1 MKIEDKLVASVLNGL
16 KALYGQEVPEKMVQL
31 QKTKKEFEG
40 HLTLVVFPFL
50 KMSKRGPEQTAQEIG
65 EYLKAND
72 PAVAAFNVIKGFLN
86 LTIASA
92 TWIELL
98 NEIQADEQYGLMQ
111 VTDASPLVMI
121 EYSSPN
127 TNKPLHLGHVR
138 NNLLGNALANIVA
151 ANGNKVVKTNIVND
165 RGIHI
170 CKSMLAWKKY
180 GNGETPETSG
190 KKGDHLVGDYYVSFD
205 KHYKAEVKELM
216 AKFTAQG
223 MSDDEAKAKA
233 EAESPLMQEAREML
247 VKWEAGDPE
256 VRGLWE
262 MMNNWVYAGFDE
274 TYKKMGVGFDK
285 IYYESNTYL
294 EGKEKV
300 MEGLEKGFFYKKEDG
315 SVWADL
321 TAEGLDHKLLLRGDG
336 TSVYMTQDIG
346 TAKLRFADYPINKMI
361 YVVGNEQNYHF
372 QVLSILL
379 DKLGFEWGKSLVHF
393 SYGMVELPEG
403 KMKSREGTVVDAD
416 DLMEEMIATA
426 KETSQELGKLDGL
439 TQEEADDIARIVGL
453 GALKYFILK
462 VDARKNMTFNPK
474 ESIDFNGNTGPFIQY
489 TYARI
494 QSVLRKAAESGIVI
508 PEQIPAGIELSE
520 KEEGLIQMVADFAA
534 VVKQAGED
542 YSPSIIANYTYDL
555 VKEYNQFYHDYSIL
569 REENEAVK
577 VFRIALSANVAKVVR
592 LGMNLLGIEVPSR
605 M

>member
-50 KMSKRGPEQTAQEIG
+50 KMSKKGPEQTAQEIG

-98 NEIQADEQYGLMQ
+98 NEIQADEQYGLVQ
-111 VTDASPLVMI
+111 ATDASPLVMI

-233 EAESPLMQEAREML
+233 EAESPLMREAREML
-247 VKWEAGDPE
+247 VKWEAGDSE
-256 VRGLWE
+256 IRGLWE

-274 TYKKMGVGFDK
+274 TYKKMGVSFDK

-416 DLMEEMIATA
+416 DLMEEMISTA

-555 VKEYNQFYHDYSIL
+555 VKEYNQFYHDFSIL

>member
-1 MKIEDKLVASVLNGL
+1 MKIEDKLVASVISGL
-16 KALYGQEVPEKMVQL
+16 KALYGQDVPVAQVQL

-50 KMSKRGPEQTAQEIG
+50 RMSKKGPEQTAQEIG
-65 EYLKAND
+65 EYLKANE

-98 NEIQADEQYGLMQ
+98 NEIHADAQYGIVSADEN
-111 VTDASPLVMI
+111 APLVMI

-138 NNLLGNALANIVA
+138 NNLLGNALANIVM

-170 CKSMLAWKKY
+170 CKSMLAWQKY
-180 GNGETPETSG
+180 GDGETPESSG
-190 KKGDHLVGDYYVSFD
+190 KKGDHLVGDYYVAFD
-205 KHYKAEVKELM
+205 KHYKAEVAELM
-216 AKFTAQG
+216 EKG
-223 MSDDEAKAKA
+223 MTKEEA
-233 EAESPLMQEAREML
+233 EAASPLMNEAREML

-256 VRGLWE
+256 VRALWQ
-262 MMNNWVYAGFDE
+262 MMNNWVYEGFDE
-274 TYKKMGVGFDK
+274 TYRKMGVGFDK

-300 MEGLEKGFFYKKEDG
+300 MEGLEKGFFFKKEDG

-416 DLMEEMIATA
+416 DLMAEMIATA

-494 QSVLRKAAESGIVI
+494 QSVLRKAAEAGIVI
-508 PEQIPAGIELSE
+508 PQVLPANIELSE

-534 VVKQAGED
+534 VVRQAGED
-542 YSPSIIANYTYDL
+542 YSPSGIANYVYDL
-555 VKEYNQFYHDYSIL
+555 VKEYNQFYHDFSIL
-569 REENEAVK
+569 REENEDVK
-577 VFRIALSANVAKVVR
+577 LFRVALSANIAKVVR
-592 LGMNLLGIEVPSR
+592 LGMGLLGIEVPDR

>member
-1 MKIEDKLVASVLNGL
+1 MNIENKLVMSVISGL
-16 KALYGQEVPEKMVQL
+16 KALYGQDVPAVQVQL

-50 KMSKRGPEQTAQEIG
+50 RMSKKGPEQTAQEIG
-65 EYLKAND
+65 EYLQANE
-72 PAVAAFNVIKGFLN
+72 PAIAAFNVIKGFLN
-86 LTIASA
+86 LTIASSE
-92 TWIELL
+92 WIELL
-98 NEIQADEQYGLMQ
+98 NMIHADERYGIMAA
-111 VTDASPLVMI
+111 DADSPLVMI

-138 NNLLGNALANIVA
+138 NNLLGNALANIIM

-170 CKSMLAWKKY
+170 CKSMLAWKLY
-180 GNGETPETSG
+180 GNGETPESSG

-205 KHYKAEVKELM
+205 KHYKAEIASLMEKGMTKE
-216 AKFTAQG
+216 
-223 MSDDEAKAKA
+223 
-233 EAESPLMQEAREML
+233 EAEVASPLMNEAREML

-256 VRGLWE
+256 VRALWA

-274 TYKKMGVGFDK
+274 TYRKMGVGFDK
-285 IYYESNTYL
+285 IYYESDTYL

-321 TAEGLDHKLLLRGDG
+321 TGEGLDHKLLLRADG

-346 TAKLRFADYPINKMI
+346 TAKLRFADYPIDKMI

-494 QSVLRKAAESGIVI
+494 QSVLRKAAENGIVI
-508 PEQIPAGIELSE
+508 PEQLPLGVELSE

-534 VVKQAGED
+534 IVKQAGTD
-542 YSPSIIANYTYDL
+542 YSPSVIANYTYDL
-555 VKEYNQFYHDYSIL
+555 VKEYNQFYHDFSIL

-577 VFRIALSANVAKVVR
+577 IFRIALSANVAKVVR
-592 LGMNLLGIEVPSR
+592 LGMCLLGIEVPAR

>member
-1 MKIEDKLVASVLNGL
+1 M
-16 KALYGQEVPEKMVQL
+16 
-31 QKTKKEFEG
+31 
-40 HLTLVVFPFL
+40 
-50 KMSKRGPEQTAQEIG
+50 
-65 EYLKAND
+65 
-72 PAVAAFNVIKGFLN
+72 
-86 LTIASA
+86 
-92 TWIELL
+92 
-98 NEIQADEQYGLMQ
+98 
-111 VTDASPLVMI
+111 
-121 EYSSPN
+121 
-127 TNKPLHLGHVR
+127 
-138 NNLLGNALANIVA
+138 
-151 ANGNKVVKTNIVND
+151 
-165 RGIHI
+165 
-170 CKSMLAWKKY
+170 
-180 GNGETPETSG
+180 
-190 KKGDHLVGDYYVSFD
+190 VGDYYVAFD

-216 AKFTAQG
+216 AKFQSEGATEE
-223 MSDDEAKAKA
+223 EAKAKA
-233 EAESPLMQEAREML
+233 EAASPLMNEAREML
-247 VKWEAGDPE
+247 VKWEANDPE
-256 VRGLWE
+256 VRALWTK
-262 MMNNWVYAGFDE
+262 MNNWVYEGFDE
-274 TYKKMGVGFDK
+274 TYRKMGVSFDK

-294 EGKEKV
+294 VGKETV

-321 TAEGLDHKLLLRGDG
+321 TAEGLDHKLLLRADG

-346 TAKLRFADYPINKMI
+346 TAKLRFADYPIDKMI

-379 DKLGFEWGKSLVHF
+379 DKLGFEWGKSIVHF

-416 DLMEEMIATA
+416 DLMEEMISTA
-426 KETSQELGKLDGL
+426 KETSNELGKLDGL
-439 TQEEADDIARIVGL
+439 SQEEADNIARIVGL

-494 QSVLRKAAESGIVI
+494 QSVMRKAAEAGIVI
-508 PEQIPAGIELSE
+508 PAEIPVGIELSE

-534 VVKQAGED
+534 IVKQAGTD

-555 VKEYNQFYHDYSIL
+555 VKEYNQFYHDFSIL

-577 VFRIALSANVAKVVR
+577 VFRLALSENVAKVVR
-592 LGMNLLGIEVPSR
+592 ISMGLLGIEVPDR